1 MIIETATFIRDW
13 TPTIAIFA
21 TGAWVLIN
29 SIREE
34 RWKRETDIPAMD
46 GTLSVG
52 VTRLSP
58 DKSVVAINAIWR
70 NRGTVP
76 IRMMTRDTRI
86 EIFNVPADINCG
98 ALTSATNLGEPV
110 AVHTP
115 YADHE
120 TFLFEPRTRSEL
132 QCHVVLNNG
141 SVYLIRWNLLL
152 DIDHPQVHPWHNIRE
167 IVCDLRFDPDTGNS
181 GRSPSA

>member
-1 MIIETATFIRDW
+1 MSDVATFIREW
-13 TPTIAIFA
+13 TPTIAVFA
-21 TGAWVLIN
+21 TGAWVLVN
-29 SIREE
+29 SIKEE
-34 RWKRETDIPAMD
+34 RSRRETDIPAMD

-52 VTRLSP
+52 VIRL
-58 DKSVVAINAIWR
+58 DAEKSIVAINAIWR

-86 EIFNVPADINCG
+86 EIFAVAPDIECG

-132 QCHVVLNNG
+132 QCHVVLKNK
-141 SVYLIRWNLLL
+141 SVYLVRWNLLL

-167 IVCDLRFDPDTGNS
+167 ITCDLRQGP
-181 GRSPSA
+181 A

>member
-1 MIIETATFIRDW
+1 MMHPMSDIATFIREW
-13 TPTIAIFA
+13 TPTIAVFA
-21 TGAWVLIN
+21 TGVWVLVN
-29 SIREE
+29 SIKED
-34 RWKRETDIPAMD
+34 RWRRETDIPAMD

-52 VTRLSP
+52 VIRL
-58 DKSVVAINAIWR
+58 DAEKSVVAINAIWR

-76 IRMMTRDTRI
+76 IRMLTRDTRI
-86 EIFNVPADINCG
+86 EIFAITPDIECG

-115 YADHE
+115 YSDHE

-132 QCHVVLNNG
+132 QCHVVLQNG
-141 SVYLIRWNLLL
+141 SVYLVRWNLLL

-167 IVCDLRFDPDTGNS
+167 IACDLRPG
-181 GRSPSA
+181 PSSA